1 MSHPAHP
8 PSSEGRCV
16 RRESLG
22 PPCLHLTRG
31 PNPHRAGFS
40 FRISSETPFSR
51 SLCIKRG
58 NLSHVQ
64 RGWYLYLLLIGIQNL
79 TPQPAFIAGQTHRR
93 PLSVFFFFS
102 LLHQQYQERADDTSV
117 VNMRFLLE
125 YSLVRSGGVLL
136 KFVKHLQRYIKTSI
150 NLEKTEKIL
159 LGVSK
164 TI

>member
-1 MSHPAHP
+1 MGT
-8 PSSEGRCV
+8 EGSV
-16 RRESLG
+16 
-22 PPCLHLTRG
+22 
-31 PNPHRAGFS
+31 
-40 FRISSETPFSR
+40 
-51 SLCIKRG
+51 
-58 NLSHVQ
+58 
-64 RGWYLYLLLIGIQNL
+64 YLLLISIKKL
-79 TPQPAFIAGQTHRR
+79 IPQPAFIAGQTHRR

-125 YSLVRSGGVLL
+125 YRLVRSGGVLL